1 MTLLSARDLSV
12 ARGGMLLLEGVSFD
26 VAAGGALILRGANGV
41 GKTSLLRCLVGLQRP
56 AAGQL
61 KVSPDC
67 AAYAAH
73 LDGIKPTLSVSE
85 NLSFWSAVFG
95 GPAIEPAMTAMN
107 LTALAQRDAA
117 ALSAGQRRRVAMAR
131 VLVSGRL
138 LWVLDEPT
146 VSMDAVSVSLVEG
159 AIAQHR
165 AAGGA
170 VIVALHG
177 LSDIPDARVLDLTPH
192 RAVMPAQPSFDEAFA

>member
-12 ARGGMLLLEGVSFD
+12 ARGGILLLEGVSFD
-26 VAAGGALILRGANGV
+26 VAAGDALILRGANGI

-56 AAGQL
+56 VSGQV
-61 KVSPDC
+61 KVAPDC

-85 NLSFWSAVFG
+85 NLSFWRAVFG
-95 GPAIEPAMTAMN
+95 GPAIEPAITAMN
-107 LTALAQRDAA
+107 LAALAQRDAG
-117 ALSAGQRRRVAMAR
+117 ALSAGQRRRVTMAR
-131 VLVSGRL
+131 VMVSGRP

-146 VSMDAVSVSLVEG
+146 VSMDAASVSLVED

-177 LSDIPDARVLDLTPH
+177 QTDIPEARVLDLTAH
-192 RAVMPAQPSFDEAFA
+192 RAATPAHPSFDEAFA

>member
-12 ARGGMLLLEGVSFD
+12 ARGGILLLEGVSFD
-26 VAAGGALILRGANGV
+26 VAAGDVLILRGANGI

-56 AAGQL
+56 VSGQL
-61 KVSPDC
+61 KMAPDC

-85 NLSFWSAVFG
+85 NLSFWRAVFG
-95 GPAIEPAMTAMN
+95 GPAIEPAITAMN
-107 LTALAQRDAA
+107 LTALAQRDVG

-131 VLVSGRL
+131 VMVSGRP

-146 VSMDAVSVSLVEG
+146 VSMDAASVSLVEDS
-159 AIAQHR
+159 IAQHR

-177 LSDIPDARVLDLTPH
+177 QTDIPDAHVLDLTAH
-192 RAVMPAQPSFDEAFA
+192 RAATPAHPSFDEAFA